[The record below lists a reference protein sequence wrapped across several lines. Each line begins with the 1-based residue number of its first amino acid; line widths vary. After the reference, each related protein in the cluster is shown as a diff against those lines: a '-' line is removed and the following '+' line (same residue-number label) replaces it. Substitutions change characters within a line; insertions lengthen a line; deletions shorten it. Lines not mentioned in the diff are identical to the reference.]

1 MELRIPLAEGACI
14 RPMISQMPNQARFS
28 ESEMMCRAVPRRGPV
43 PAGAPG
49 PRGQR
54 VRPRQITKDSRPR
67 RKFTAVNY
75 RINPAAPTA
84 PAAGHCVQLFQRAAY
99 SPALLSTALSTAPR
113 RPRGPAR
120 VRMMPAMRYRTL
132 GDSGLLVSVVG
143 LGCNNFGGRIDLQR
157 TRAVVD
163 AAIDAGIT
171 LFDTAEMYGKDGG
184 SELALGEVLAGRRD
198 KVVLATKFGHQ
209 KVDMGYGPAAGAK
222 GGRGYIRLAVEKSL
236 RRLRTDYI
244 DLYQLHTPDPL
255 TPIEETIAA
264 LDELVAEGKVRYIGH
279 SNLSGWQLADA
290 AHKSAA
296 RTPFI
301 SAQNH
306 WSLVDRGVEAEV
318 VPAAVHFGLGVLPYF
333 PLANGML
340 TGKVRRGS
348 ELPAGSR
355 IATQSH
361 LVTDEKLDTVEALI
375 EWGAERGVSILEIAI
390 GGLAAQPGCASVIS
404 GATSAEQVVANV
416 AAGEWEPAQ
425 EELAEIDK
433 ISPAPARE
441 F

>member
-1 MELRIPLAEGACI
+1 
-14 RPMISQMPNQARFS
+14 
-28 ESEMMCRAVPRRGPV
+28 
-43 PAGAPG
+43 
-49 PRGQR
+49 
-54 VRPRQITKDSRPR
+54 
-67 RKFTAVNY
+67 
-75 RINPAAPTA
+75 
-84 PAAGHCVQLFQRAAY
+84 
-99 SPALLSTALSTAPR
+99 
-113 RPRGPAR
+113 
-120 VRMMPAMRYRTL
+120 MRYRTL

-163 AAIDAGIT
+163 AAIDTGIT

-301 SAQNH
+301 SAQNQ
-306 WSLVDRGVEAEV
+306 WSLLDRGVEAEV
-318 VPAAVHFGLGVLPYF
+318 VPAAAAFGLGVLPYF

-355 IATQSH
+355 IATRSH

-390 GGLAAQPGCASVIS
+390 GGLAAQPGCASVIA

-425 EELAEIDK
+425 EELAELDK
-433 ISPAPARE
+433 ISPPPARE

>member
-1 MELRIPLAEGACI
+1 
-14 RPMISQMPNQARFS
+14 
-28 ESEMMCRAVPRRGPV
+28 
-43 PAGAPG
+43 
-49 PRGQR
+49 
-54 VRPRQITKDSRPR
+54 
-67 RKFTAVNY
+67 
-75 RINPAAPTA
+75 
-84 PAAGHCVQLFQRAAY
+84 
-99 SPALLSTALSTAPR
+99 
-113 RPRGPAR
+113 
-120 VRMMPAMRYRTL
+120 MMPAMRYRTL

-355 IATQSH
+355 IATRSH

-390 GGLAAQPGCASVIS
+390 GGLAAQPGCASVIA

-433 ISPAPARE
+433 ISPPPARE